1 MNEVLA
7 REVGLIGCDAQVR
20 GETVRVRIPRNA
32 VEAARA
38 SVPGIEADDR
48 TIVCAALRIM
58 ADEPAGR
65 LDSPRVADVIAAF
78 GAVEAPGRAHGPSD
92 PSLPASLDE
101 ALGRVVSAVARLEE
115 RVGELS
121 RASADLAQEVQEDL
135 TEMAVEVTQARTASE
150 AACVASGIAFA
161 GEGFDQGLTA
171 AFSRWTKESHASVG
185 TFDTA
190 LADFVKRIAPGPA
203 VASEFARQ
211 ADAAMGE

>member
-1 MNEVLA
+1 MNEALA
-7 REVGLIGCDAQVR
+7 REVGLIGCETPVH

-78 GAVEAPGRAHGPSD
+78 GAAGGPGRPSE
-92 PSLPASLDE
+92 PGAGALPAPLTE
-101 ALGRVVSAVARLEE
+101 TLEYLARAVARLEE
-115 RVGELS
+115 AVEGLS
-121 RASADLAQEVQEDL
+121 RASSELTQEVQEDL
-135 TEMAVEVTQARTASE
+135 SEMAEEVTQARTAAE
-150 AACVASGIAFA
+150 VACVASGIAFA

-171 AFSRWTKESHASVG
+171 AFSRWTKESHASTG
-185 TFDTA
+185 AFDTA
-190 LADFVKRIAPGPA
+190 MAEFIGRIAPGPA